1 MRNLILNIL
10 LLIIAIPLSG
20 NAQTASFCIDTLD
33 HKHRNSGFEKGVIDE
48 IKEMEW
54 VIKGKYLN
62 YKIGKIEV
70 AISANKLDTIFY
82 KERADSKWDTIICMI
97 QKAKEYKFV
106 YNHCCGGFYIADK
119 NGLFFTSQIIFK
131 IKDISSKNLYLGTI
145 GETGMLIP
153 MQNKDTLKPECRSP
167 LFSNICNVKFSEIEI
182 CKDTMNC
189 PEELYCLQEKGKSP
203 ELYNNLLYKT
213 ISNKLNLFYMPLS
226 NNPIII
232 IYDPKT
238 DQISI
243 EGT

>member
-1 MRNLILNIL
+1 MLKFVFIVLF
-10 LLIIAIPLSG
+10 AIPFSG
-20 NAQTASFCIDTLD
+20 NSQTASFCIDTLD
-33 HKHRNSGFEKGVIDE
+33 HKHRNSGTGKGVIAE

-70 AISANKLDTIFY
+70 PISTNKLDTLFY

-97 QKAKEYKFV
+97 QETNEYKFV

-119 NGLFFTSQIIFK
+119 NGLFFTSQIIYK
-131 IKDISSKNLYLGTI
+131 IKGNSSKKIYLGTI

-153 MQNKDTLKPECRSP
+153 IQNEDTLKPECRSP
-167 LFSNICNVKFSEIEI
+167 LFSNICDVKFSEIEI
-182 CKDTMNC
+182 CKDTINC
-189 PEELYCLQEKGKSP
+189 PEELYCLKEKGKSTQ
-203 ELYNNLLYKT
+203 LYNNLLYKT
-213 ISNKLNLFYMPLS
+213 ISNKLNLLFMPLS

-238 DQISI
+238 DQISF
-243 EGT
+243 EGI